1 VISAYTSSSL
11 TSNWA
16 AGKTA
21 LIAGGTSGIGLAAAE
36 ELAKAGFSRVIIN
49 GRDPERGSG
58 ATDLLHKIA
67 PGCNVIF
74 EAGDASH
81 IETAQSLVH
90 KAEGKIDLF
99 LNAVPG
105 NMPATLFSEF
115 EMSRLNS
122 LIDVHLGSVFRC
134 CHAVYKCM
142 RALGDGVIINIAS
155 DAAKIPT
162 VGETIHG
169 AIMAAI
175 DMFSRTLAVE
185 AARSGIRVHVL
196 TPSIVAETNSYDRM
210 MDGGFSEKLFKR
222 ALEKAKL
229 GVVEPHDIAPVIV
242 FLASPLAKKMTGQRI
257 TINGGIAID

>member
-1 VISAYTSSSL
+1 M
-11 TSNWA
+11 
-16 AGKTA
+16 
-21 LIAGGTSGIGLAAAE
+21 
-36 ELAKAGFSRVIIN
+36 
-49 GRDPERGSG
+49 
-58 ATDLLHKIA
+58 
-67 PGCNVIF
+67 
-74 EAGDASH
+74 
-81 IETAQSLVH
+81 VH

-222 ALEKAKL
+222 ALEKAQL

-242 FLASPLAKKMTGQRI
+242 FLASTLSKKKTGQRI

>member
-1 VISAYTSSSL
+1 MIASYISTIDGD
-11 TSNWA
+11 WA

-21 LIAGGTSGIGLAAAE
+21 LIAGGSSGIGLAAAK
-36 ELAKAGFSRVIIN
+36 ELATTGFSRVIIN
-49 GRDPERGSG
+49 GRDPERGSAAIDILREG
-58 ATDLLHKIA
+58 APECD
-67 PGCNVIF
+67 VIF
-74 EAGDASH
+74 DAGDASH
-81 IETAQSLVH
+81 IETAESMVH
-90 KAEGKIDLF
+90 KAEGRIDFF

-105 NMPATLFSEF
+105 NMPATLFSDF
-115 EMSRLNS
+115 EMARLNS

-142 RALGDGVIINIAS
+142 RARGDGVIINVAS

-222 ALEKAKL
+222 ALEKAQL
-229 GVVEPHDIAPVIV
+229 GVVEPHDIAPLIV